1 MGCSQTSAAG
11 EGGAGCVFGE
21 LCVLHASDPEV
32 TLSCFLCI
40 FLTGDFQPTPS
51 LLGDSG
57 SSGQEREQFAGRAD
71 VLHCELMNYIK
82 ARFCNSTHFPLL
94 GTSAFRSKDFIR
106 TCQSSLLFALK
117 AFSMSFQSLTLAPH
131 PQHWELAPAMSVLD
145 CLFINDFCFL
155 IRNRLA
161 SSWVT
166 EPHSWFTRMTMATCG
181 SSKMVSFSPCFTF
194 ACFMWMPRWFLWM
207 LSSRAK
213 AVHF

>member
-1 MGCSQTSAAG
+1 MFLSSGSKSYEEALTFNSQFGVFCLFSVSLSSSMFNSPLRGLLRASAAG
-11 EGGAGCVFGE
+11 EGGFGCVFGE
-21 LCVLHASDPEV
+21 LCVRRASDPEV

-94 GTSAFRSKDFIR
+94 GTSAFRSKDFSW

-117 AFSMSFQSLTLAPH
+117 AFSTSSQSLILPAH
-131 PQHWELAPAMSVLD
+131 PQH
-145 CLFINDFCFL
+145 
-155 IRNRLA
+155 
-161 SSWVT
+161 
-166 EPHSWFTRMTMATCG
+166 
-181 SSKMVSFSPCFTF
+181 
-194 ACFMWMPRWFLWM
+194 
-207 LSSRAK
+207 
-213 AVHF
+213 